1 MRRISF
7 SVNEYYHC
15 YNRGVEKRK
24 IFLSD
29 KDYLRFTVL
38 LYLCNTSKPI
48 HLINKNFKNL
58 SELFNLDNFD
68 SLVSIGAWVLM
79 PNHFH
84 ILLKE
89 KREDGISLFMQKLA
103 TAYTM
108 YFNKKNERT
117 GSLFGGTFK
126 AEHLDKDTY
135 LKYIFSYIHLNPL
148 KLIDSKWKE
157 SGLEN
162 FNQANSF
169 LVNYKWSS
177 YLDYK
182 GYTRAQNKILDRE
195 AFPIYF
201 QNIADWDKEMCEW
214 LIFPD
219 SEV

>member
-1 MRRISF
+1 
-7 SVNEYYHC
+7 
-15 YNRGVEKRK
+15 
-24 IFLSD
+24 
-29 KDYLRFTVL
+29 
-38 LYLCNTSKPI
+38 
-48 HLINKNFKNL
+48 
-58 SELFNLDNFD
+58 
-68 SLVSIGAWVLM
+68 M

-89 KREDGISLFMQKLA
+89 KREDGISLFMQKLT

-135 LKYIFSYIHLNPL
+135 LKYIFAYMHLNPL
-148 KLIDSKWKE
+148 KLINPKWKE
-157 SGLEN
+157 LGLKN

-182 GYTRAQNKILDRE
+182 GHIRPQNKILDRE

-201 QNIADWDKEMCEW
+201 QDIGDWDKEMGEW
-214 LIFPD
+214 LTFPN